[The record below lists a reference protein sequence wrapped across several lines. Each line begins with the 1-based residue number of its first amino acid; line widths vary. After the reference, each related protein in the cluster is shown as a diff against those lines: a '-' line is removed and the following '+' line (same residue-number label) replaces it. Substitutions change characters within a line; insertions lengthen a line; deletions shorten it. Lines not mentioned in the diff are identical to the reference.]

1 MVLNSVFVH
10 KTSIAF
16 EMEYCITSLDNVI
29 NTISKPFHSAQLK
42 KIIKGIAEGLKYLHS
57 NDIMHRDL
65 KPSNVFIDFNSTI
78 KLGDFGSCKVI
89 KNSNDKSPN
98 TPLIGTKWYK
108 APEIIMG
115 WKDYD
120 KSVDI
125 WSFGCLIA
133 ELYLL
138 EPIFPGSTDFEMI
151 NFIFNF
157 LGYNEED
164 KNVLNPKLDIALRTQ
179 SEQVFENTFDDA
191 DEVAIDL
198 IKKMLVIN
206 PLKRIG
212 INEILEHPFLKEV
225 ENYVD
230 VSLPL

>member
-29 NTISKPFHSAQLK
+29 KSISKPFHLAQVK
-42 KIIKGIAEGLKYLHS
+42 KIVKGVAEGLYYLHT

-65 KPSNVFIDFNSTI
+65 KPANVFIDFNSTI
-78 KLGDFGSCKVI
+78 KIGDFGSCKI
-89 KNSNDKSPN
+89 INNTSDKAPN

-108 APEIIMG
+108 APEMLMG
-115 WKDYD
+115 WKDYN

-125 WSFGCLIA
+125 WSFGCLMA

-138 EPIFPGSTDFEMI
+138 EPLFPGSTDFEMI
-151 NFIFNF
+151 NYVFSF
-157 LGYNEED
+157 LGYTEED
-164 KNVLNPKLDIALRTQ
+164 KNVLNPKLDIALRPQ
-179 SEQVFENTFDDA
+179 SPKAFEVTFDDA
-191 DEVAIDL
+191 DEIAVDL
-198 IKKMLVIN
+198 LKRMLVIN
-206 PLKRIG
+206 PLKRANIE
-212 INEILEHPFLKEV
+212 EILEHPFLKEV
-225 ENYVD
+225 DNYND